1 MKRVINLRL
10 KIRNDYSKET
20 SVISRGK
27 KGVAICL
34 DIRSKESKGIEKLG
48 LLLLLLLIPSKY
60 NI

>member
-1 MKRVINLRL
+1 MKRVINLSL

-48 LLLLLLLIPSKY
+48 LLLLLLLIP
-60 NI
+60 